1 MHLIN
6 NAVIVTKHELESM
19 ITEWLRKTQAKDAV
33 FILSFTDNPGA
44 AFSPYDIHFSDWT
57 FARVQS
63 LSETEKEICI
73 RDNFIPLK
81 TLAELLLPFHPE
93 LPDGPGVEL
102 PELNAVLF
110 LQKSWNNV
118 HFDECYGAVTDTNQ
132 PYIERSYNGTTRAF
146 ALSDEEI
153 AKIYDY
159 RYNQYLFQDANDHLD
174 EYMEENG
181 IAPDTIPESEL
192 NDTLNDL
199 VNRFLHRQDCN
210 RAENDIWQEALSEY
224 FAERTSV

>member
-19 ITEWLRKTQAKDAV
+19 ITEWLKKTQVKDAT

-44 AFSPYDIHFSDWT
+44 AFSPYDVHFSDWT
-57 FARVQS
+57 FARVKS
-63 LSETEKEICI
+63 LSEAQKEICI

-93 LPDGPGVEL
+93 LPDGPVVEL

-110 LQKSWNNV
+110 LQKSWNDV
-118 HFDECYGAVTDTNQ
+118 RSDEYYGAATTTNQ
-132 PYIERSYNGTTRAF
+132 PYIERNYNGTTRTF
-146 ALSDEEI
+146 TLSNEEI

-159 RYNQYLFQDANDHLD
+159 RYNQYLFQDADDHLD
-174 EYMEENG
+174 EYMEENS

-192 NDTLNDL
+192 NDVLNDL
-199 VNRFLHRQDCN
+199 VDRFLSKQDCN

-224 FAERTSV
+224 FTERTSA